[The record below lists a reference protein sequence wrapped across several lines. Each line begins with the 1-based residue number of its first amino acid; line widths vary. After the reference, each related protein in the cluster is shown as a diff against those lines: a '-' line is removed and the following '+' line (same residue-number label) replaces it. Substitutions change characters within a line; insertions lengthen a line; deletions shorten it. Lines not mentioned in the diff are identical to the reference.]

1 MNEAKDKETMV
12 TASDENR
19 TMAVE
24 LAKRQ
29 LIDVMW
35 KTASIEVDGITFP
48 DTQEILEGRAPAGMA
63 VNDIIVVNNIKHA
76 WMFLLENIDRPVDW
90 QYVSEYNRILGA
102 GLIRDAGKLRTN
114 DVRIGGTDWIP
125 DLPTM
130 ESSHDEI
137 GSLMEIEPPEDR
149 ALLMFCRIT
158 RGQWFNDGNKR
169 TALMTTNHALINA
182 GIGVFSISPSL
193 KRDFTAKLLRY
204 YESNDDA
211 PFRSWLRDNAIGRLP
226 GGITSTESRRLE
238 LKRNKAG
245 RCDAGLPSPDPM
257 DDAGTGGPDVRSSMN
272 R

>member
-1 MNEAKDKETMV
+1 MTVN
-12 TASDENR
+12 DEGR
-19 TMAVE
+19 ARAVE

-63 VNDIIVVNNIKHA
+63 VNDIIVVNNIKRA
-76 WMFLLENIDRPVDW
+76 WMFLFDNIDQPVDW
-90 QYVSEYNRILGA
+90 QYVSEYNRILGE
-102 GLIRDAGKLRTN
+102 GLVRDAGKLRTN

-130 ESSHDEI
+130 ESSHDVISSLAEA
-137 GSLMEIEPPEDR
+137 GSPEDR

-169 TALMTTNHALINA
+169 TALMTANHALINA

-193 KRDFTAKLLRY
+193 KRDFTARLLDY

-226 GGITSTESRRLE
+226 GGITSAESRRLE
-238 LKRNKAG
+238 LERNRAG
-245 RCDAGLPSPDPM
+245 RRDAGLPLPDPTG
-257 DDAGTGGPDVRSSMN
+257 DAEEGPDVRSSMN